1 MDRRVVTGLLLA
13 LASGAAFGTSGAFAK
28 GLLEAGWSPGAAVT
42 WRVSVAALVMAL
54 PAVLMMRGRWHRL
67 RRGWPS
73 IVLFGLVAVAG
84 CQLAYFL
91 AVERL
96 SVAVAL
102 LLEYLG
108 IILVVGWLWVRHG
121 ERPRPLTVL
130 GAGISVVGL
139 ILMLDV
145 FGAVQVNPI
154 GVLWGLVAATG
165 LATYFLVSADESH
178 GLPALVIASGGLA
191 VGAVALVLAGI
202 IGVVPMVWNTS
213 EVQLAGVW
221 VPWWTDV
228 AAIGVIAA
236 AFAYATGVMSVR
248 RLGSKLASFVGL
260 TEVMFAVLWAWLL
273 LSELP
278 APIQL
283 LGGVLIL
290 AGVVA
295 VKMDERPRATAQPD
309 PLPREPDDLP
319 SARPHDIPQQLP
331 QPHEGALRGEP
342 IPW

>member
-1 MDRRVVTGLLLA
+1 MDRRIVSGLLLA

-42 WRVSVAALVMAL
+42 WRVATAALVML
-54 PAVLMMRGRWHRL
+54 VPAVLMMRGKWHRL
-67 RRGWPS
+67 RHGWPS
-73 IVLFGLVAVAG
+73 IVVFGVVAVAG

-108 IILVVGWLWVRHG
+108 IILVVGWLWLRHG

-130 GAGISVVGL
+130 GAGISIVGL
-139 ILMLDV
+139 MLMLDV
-145 FGAVQVNPI
+145 FGAVQVDPV

-178 GLPALVIASGGLA
+178 GLPALVVASGGLG
-191 VGAVALVLAGI
+191 VGAIVLVLAGAL
-202 IGVVPMVWNTS
+202 GVVPMTWNTGD
-213 EVQLAGVW
+213 VQLAGMQ
-221 VPWWTDV
+221 VPWWADV
-228 AAIGVIAA
+228 AALGVIAA
-236 AFAYATGVMSVR
+236 AFAYASGVMSIR

-278 APIQL
+278 APVQL
-283 LGGVLIL
+283 VGGALIL

-295 VKMDERPRATAQPD
+295 VKLDERPAVPTEVLD
-309 PLPREPDDLP
+309 LPEQGPALEADDLSVEP
-319 SARPHDIPQQLP
+319 VPH
-331 QPHEGALRGEP
+331 
-342 IPW
+342 